1 MDILV
6 RILVNVLDYENGSYR
21 LELQGRNTGAS
32 VPDDLM
38 DLPSQS
44 WTTHLV
50 WLLSYLCQ
58 CYVRGF
64 LLFSAESNHNEEN
77 ALLGFV
83 LDWHHWWHN
92 YGQTDLTSF

>member
-44 WTTHLV
+44 
-50 WLLSYLCQ
+50 
-58 CYVRGF
+58 
-64 LLFSAESNHNEEN
+64 
-77 ALLGFV
+77 
-83 LDWHHWWHN
+83 
-92 YGQTDLTSF
+92 